1 MYLNSGSQMFIMKKM
16 SQIFYHVFQTA
27 SVLFSIRELKVPEF
41 VFRSVVLHLH
51 KKNNE
56 I

>member
-1 MYLNSGSQMFIMKKM
+1 MFIMKKL
-16 SQIFYHVFQTA
+16 SHIFNLMIQYVH
-27 SVLFSIRELKVPEF
+27 LFLHIRELKVPEF
-41 VFRSVVLHLH
+41 VFRLVVLHLH